1 MLNIHDYR
9 PKYNTS
15 KDDIINDFYTKCF
28 PNCIEY
34 KRGVGYFTSGWI
46 ERNSIS
52 FAQVIQN
59 GAKIKYITS
68 PILDENDIKALKGEY
83 RKDFIDS
90 LVLNC
95 FSDLEE
101 NLLKNTREMLGWM
114 INDGI
119 IEFKFAV
126 PKKDLV
132 GGEFHDKFGI
142 FIDEERNIISFS
154 GSMND
159 SIKANSNYES
169 ITVHPSWIDERSKII
184 CEDENERFDNLWED
198 NDPNL
203 NIYDIGIL
211 IKEKLLKLKEYS
223 DRPYD
228 IDNYK
233 KIRSKR
239 IKEENIDMDLPTLPK
254 EFKPRPYQSKAI
266 ESWISN
272 NGKGLLSMATGSGKT
287 KTALSIIPK
296 LFNKTSRIKQ
306 LCVLIVVPYQHLL
319 EQWAEESEEFNIFP
333 IRCNS
338 NYKWKQKLRQEIN
351 NFGITRNFLPII
363 VTNATYITPQ
373 FQDLVKKINNLFL
386 IVDEAHNFGAK
397 NMITNYMDNAKFRL
411 GLSATPKRHMDE
423 EGTDQLLEYFNGIVF
438 EFTLKEAIDNDF
450 LTKYYYHPVFVN
462 LTAEEETE
470 FNSLSKEISKLSVYQ
485 DDNNRAGLDNL
496 LRKRALL
503 ISAAQNKIPELINLI
518 TKESLQNSKHN
529 IFYCS
534 SKIDEDGRHVEKVS
548 RELEMLGLQTTKFTS
563 TEDKEQRMNIL
574 KSFAKEYIDGL
585 VAIRCL
591 DEGVDIPTTQNAFI
605 LASNSNP
612 KEFIQRR
619 GRVLRKSSGK
629 KFAHIYDFIVVPN
642 SMGQKGTDI
651 YKYQRKYLEREFK
664 RYIEFAELANN
675 CGEALT
681 EIESYQ
687 RRYDLMHL

>member
-1 MLNIHDYR
+1 MLNKVSFK

-15 KDDIINDFYTKCF
+15 KDDIINDFYSKCF
-28 PNCIEY
+28 SNCIEY

-46 ERNSIS
+46 ESNSIS

-59 GAKIKYITS
+59 GVKIKYITS
-68 PILDENDIKALKGEY
+68 PILDKNDIKALEGEY
-83 RKDFIDS
+83 NKDFIDS

-95 FSDLEE
+95 FLDIEE

-126 PKKDLV
+126 PKEHLV
-132 GGEFHDKFGI
+132 NGEFHDKFGV
-142 FIDEERNIISFS
+142 FIDEDGNLLSFN

-184 CEDENERFDNLWED
+184 CEDENERFDNLWEN

-203 NIYDIGIL
+203 NIYDISIL
-211 IKEKLLKLKEYS
+211 VKEKLIKLKEYS
-223 DRPYD
+223 ERPYNLSSYRKTR
-228 IDNYK
+228 IK
-233 KIRSKR
+233 KV
-239 IKEENIDMDLPTLPK
+239 KEENIDNSWPILPK
-254 EFKPRPYQSKAI
+254 GFSLRSYQSNAI
-266 ESWISN
+266 KSWIAN
-272 NGKGLLSMATGSGKT
+272 NGKGLLSMATGAGKT

-296 LFNKTSRIKQ
+296 IFNKSTKINQ
-306 LCVLIVVPYQHLL
+306 LAVLIVVPYQHLL
-319 EQWAEESEEFNIFP
+319 EQWAEEAEEFNIFA
-333 IRCNS
+333 IKCNS
-338 NYKWKQKLRQEIN
+338 NYNWKQELRQEIN
-351 NFGITRNFLPII
+351 NLGISRDFLPII
-363 VTNATYITPQ
+363 VTNSTYTTPK
-373 FQDLVKKINNLFL
+373 FQELVKKIDNLFI

-397 NMITNYMDNAKFRL
+397 NMVSNYLKNAKFRL
-411 GLSATPKRHMDE
+411 GLSATPQRHMDE
-423 EGTDQLLEYFNGIVF
+423 DGTEQLLKYFDGIVF
-438 EFTLKEAIDNDF
+438 EFSLKDAIDNGF
-450 LTKYYYHPVFVN
+450 LTKYYYYPVFVN
-462 LTAEEETE
+462 LTAKEEKE
-470 FNSLSKEISKLSVYQ
+470 FNDLSKEIAKLSVYQ
-485 DDNNRAGLDNL
+485 NDDNRSGLDNL

-503 ISAAQNKIPELINLI
+503 ISAAENKIPALVNLI
-518 TKESLQNSKHN
+518 VKEKLENSKHN

-534 SKIDEDGRHVEKVS
+534 SKIDDDGRHVEKVS
-548 RELEMLGLQTTKFTS
+548 RELEILGLQTTKFTS
-563 TEDKEQRMNIL
+563 TETKEQRMNIL
-574 KSFAKEYIDGL
+574 KNFAKEYIDGL

-619 GRVLRKSSGK
+619 GRVLRRSEGK
-629 KFAHIYDFIVVPN
+629 QFAYIYDFIVVPN
-642 SMGQKGTDI
+642 NLGQKGTDM
-651 YKYQRKYLEREFK
+651 YKYQRRYLEREFK

-675 CGEALT
+675 CGESL
-681 EIESYQ
+681 EQIESYQ